1 MSLLTLPNDLVSV
14 KWLAEN
20 INDSSLILLDASYFM
35 PALKRDG
42 KTEWSAETIHGARYF
57 DFDQSICDPSSA
69 LPHMMPSA
77 ELFQQAVQALGINQ
91 SSCLVV
97 FDHLGIF
104 SSPRVWWMFKSMG
117 FNNIAVLN
125 GGLASWKE
133 QGLATSPG
141 KLKSNIDKGDFIA
154 HYQADFIADKH
165 VVLSAI
171 DNEHS
176 QIIDARAK
184 NRFLGEVAEPRAELR
199 SGHVPTAK
207 NLPFSDL
214 IENGKMR
221 SSEQLKPLYEQLIDK
236 QHNVIFS
243 CGSGVTACVLALGAS
258 LCGYKNLTVYDGS
271 WTEWGADKCLPII
284 TSGEK

>member
-35 PALKRDG
+35 PALKREG
-42 KTEWSAETIHGARYF
+42 KTEWSAETIPGARYF
-57 DFDQSICDPSSA
+57 DFDKSICDPSSA

-77 ELFQQAVQALGINQ
+77 ALFQQAVQALGINQ
-91 SSCLVV
+91 HSRLVV
-97 FDHLGIF
+97 FDRLGIF

-117 FNNIAVLN
+117 FNNIAVLD
-125 GGLASWKE
+125 GGLVSWKE
-133 QGLATSPG
+133 EGLATSPG
-141 KLKSNIDKGDFIA
+141 KLKSNIGKGDFIA
-154 HYQADFIADKH
+154 DYQAAFIADKQG
-165 VVLSAI
+165 VLNAI
-171 DNEHS
+171 ENEHS

-199 SGHVPTAK
+199 SGHMPSAK

-214 IENGKMR
+214 IENGKIR
-221 SSEQLKPLYEQLIDK
+221 SSDQLKPLYEQLIDK
-236 QHNVIFS
+236 QDNVIFS
-243 CGSGVTACVLALGAS
+243 CGSGITACVLALGAS

-271 WTEWGADKCLPII
+271 WTEWGADKSLPVIK
-284 TSGEK
+284 SDDK